1 VDSFIS
7 CCRHKLWENLQP
19 TINCTI
25 IELKNIIPSSETL
38 PECES
43 EKKASN
49 IYWNS
54 AYSINS
60 FTHKPWMFGCP
71 VPCRQLTYK
80 IAVEQYHENNYMLV
94 GNMMEESKNYYTL
107 MVNNPSATVEEQIES
122 LEYDLVDLLA
132 SAGGNLGLLLG
143 FSCLSVLFSFIN
155 FTANLFYKINKNLVF
170 Y

>member
-1 VDSFIS
+1 
-7 CCRHKLWENLQP
+7 
-19 TINCTI
+19 
-25 IELKNIIPSSETL
+25 
-38 PECES
+38 
-43 EKKASN
+43 
-49 IYWNS
+49 
-54 AYSINS
+54 
-60 FTHKPWMFGCP
+60 
-71 VPCRQLTYK
+71 
-80 IAVEQYHENNYMLV
+80 MLV

-170 Y
+170 YWLLIKTINYEILHRISLLVGLSK